1 MWEHAPRAGMI
12 RPPPAPGRSTPD
24 APCAC
29 GDDVDLVA
37 EDVDGVIP
45 PRVGI
50 IRRPTA
56 RPGTWASACATAVL

>member
-1 MWEHAPRAGMI
+1 MRPCMWEHAPRAGMI

-50 IRRPTA
+50 ITVFQHRQ
-56 RPGTWASACATAVL
+56 L

>member
-1 MWEHAPRAGMI
+1 MI

-45 PRVGI
+45 PACGDNPSAHSAPGHVGVCV
-50 IRRPTA
+50 RDCCP
-56 RPGTWASACATAVL
+56 